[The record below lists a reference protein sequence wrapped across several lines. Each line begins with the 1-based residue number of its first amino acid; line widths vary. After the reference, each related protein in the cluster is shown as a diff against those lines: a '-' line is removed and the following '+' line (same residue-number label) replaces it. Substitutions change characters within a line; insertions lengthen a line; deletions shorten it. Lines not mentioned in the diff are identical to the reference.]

1 MCNRQSRFCCRFGPQ
16 IPIALYVSVE
26 GLWKVLKEVAK
37 VKDSRRLWTLFYP
50 PTENTTA
57 ISHTG
62 FAASLQDA
70 IVGRDRLF
78 EPGNVVGLELLG
90 KLDSSG
96 NLKRAV
102 RRCCENRSVS
112 YTRAII

>member
-1 MCNRQSRFCCRFGPQ
+1 MVARPRIDDLQRLGGR
-16 IPIALYVSVE
+16 
-26 GLWKVLKEVAK
+26 GLLSASASSTHLRV
-37 VKDSRRLWTLFYP
+37 
-50 PTENTTA
+50 
-57 ISHTG
+57 TG
-62 FAASLQDA
+62 V

-90 KLDSSG
+90 KLDGSG

-102 RRCCENRSVS
+102 RRCGENRSVS